1 MSGKDYKI
9 SVYKSLIPVI
19 FLTFLL
25 FFNILF
31 FENNDWF
38 GEYTF
43 HYIILLSAF
52 LALLIGIME
61 KVKLSKIIYSVLK
74 NIKNIL
80 TPIIILFLVG
90 ALAGIWKVS
99 GIIPAMVYYGLD
111 LEHLR
116 N

>member
-25 FFNILF
+25 VFNILF

-52 LALLIGIME
+52 LTLLIGIINN
-61 KVKLSKIIYSVLK
+61 VK
-74 NIKNIL
+74 
-80 TPIIILFLVG
+80 F
-90 ALAGIWKVS
+90 
-99 GIIPAMVYYGLD
+99 
-111 LEHLR
+111 
-116 N
+116 